1 MENRS
6 DRFASGFVA
15 GAIFGSIVGAFAAVF
30 LTNKL
35 AELQAE
41 SGEPEKSP
49 RRLVVGDTEALAMES
64 ARQGLEAKIAQL
76 NDAVDDLQQRLSLV
90 PEASES

>member
-6 DRFASGFVA
+6 DRFGSGFIA
-15 GAIFGSIVGAFAAVF
+15 GAVFGSIVGAFAAVF

-35 AELQAE
+35 AELEA
-41 SGEPEKSP
+41 GPPNRSP
-49 RRLVVGDTEALAMES
+49 AGGRLPLGMNDETAMES

-76 NDAVDDLQQRLSLV
+76 NDAVDDLQQRLSTV
-90 PEASES
+90 SESNDL

>member
-6 DRFASGFVA
+6 DRFGSGFIA
-15 GAIFGSIVGAFAAVF
+15 GAVFGSIVGAFAAVF

-35 AELQAE
+35 AELETGPADQLQ
-41 SGEPEKSP
+41 SG
-49 RRLVVGDTEALAMES
+49 RRLPLGINDEIAMES

-76 NDAVDDLQQRLSLV
+76 NDAVDDLQQRLSSV
-90 PEASES
+90 SESTDL